1 MGEGVGGAPREEC
14 NIRGQVINKVAEEK
28 GILEVKQNTCNNIS
42 LKASYMGLEDLGIY
56 YIYT

>member
-1 MGEGVGGAPREEC
+1 MGGAPREEC

-42 LKASYMGLEDLGIY
+42 VKASYMGLEDLGIY